1 MKPELEKILV
11 EKYPKIFADYGKTP
25 QESAMSWGLEVGDGW
40 FNLIDN
46 LCESLSHLYTTGVNL
61 GDQRYVPLD
70 APIVVASQVK
80 EKFGGLRFYYRLELP
95 DTDKVKELKKQAE
108 TDAKVK
114 EAIDDWSCDYIQFVD
129 GIIYMA
135 ETISMRT
142 CERTGLKG
150 ELHRTPGGWYK
161 TLNKDYAI
169 LNRELV
175 QRGYRPYSEYK
186 QELLAREHE

>member
-11 EKYPKIFADYGKTP
+11 EKYPKIFVDYGKSH
-25 QESAMSWGLEVGDGW
+25 QESALSWGLEVGAGW
-40 FNLIDN
+40 FNLIDHT
-46 LCESLSHLYTTGVNL
+46 CESLSHLYTSGLSL

-70 APIVVASQVK
+70 APTVIATQIK

-95 DTDKVKELKKQAE
+95 DKVKELEKQAE
-108 TDAKVK
+108 TDAKLK
-114 EAIDDWSCDYIQFVD
+114 EAIDAWSRDYIQFVD

-161 TLNKDYAI
+161 VLNKDYVS
-169 LNRELV
+169 LNSELV

-186 QELLAREHE
+186 QNENDNN

>member
-70 APIVVASQVK
+70 APTVVASQVK
-80 EKFGGLRFYYRLELP
+80 EKFGSLRFYYRLQFS
-95 DTDKVKELKKQAE
+95 DQVKQLQKQAE
-108 TDAKVK
+108 IDPKLE
-114 EAIDDWSCDYIQFVD
+114 EAINNWSQDYIRFVD
-129 GIIYMA
+129 GIIFMA
-135 ETISMRT
+135 ETISMKT

-150 ELHRTPGGWYK
+150 ELHRSPGGWYK
-161 TLNKDYAI
+161 VLNRDYAA
-169 LNRELV
+169 LSPEMAKREF
-175 QRGYRPYSEYK
+175 RPYSEFK
-186 QELLAREHE
+186 NENTTD